1 MSYKI
6 LLAAAFTEDGRSLLE
21 SAPDVALTCVE
32 ETLESVKPY
41 LVEAD
46 ALIVGDVLIVDESL
60 YEAAPRLKVIG
71 RAGASLT
78 NVDVD
83 AATRRG
89 IIVMNTPGVDAITVA
104 EYTFALMLALVRCVF
119 SAHTDLIHQDW
130 QPEKYIGTELQGK
143 TLGILGFGH
152 VGREVASRAIA
163 FGLDILVYDPYV
175 RESQVLGMRLKMVG
189 LDELLNRSDIITL
202 HTSVVPDTEN
212 LINAETLAMMKRGV
226 FLINVKHNSL
236 INADDVLAALE
247 SGQLAG
253 VALDDFEP
261 ESLTSHPLIGHPRV
275 IHTQRMRFNTQEAQH
290 NLSNLL
296 APQILDAL
304 HEQDYR
310 NAVNLPFIPGREY
323 EALEPHLRLS
333 EHIGLLHHSLG
344 HRTGIVLV
352 EINISG
358 DEMEGMLKPL
368 TVALLKGLLAPRLG
382 KSVNYINAPVLANE
396 RGIAVTQ
403 SKGLALDSYPNLFTT
418 RVEWDDGGELVVAGA
433 IFNQTE
439 PRIVQVDR
447 YRTDFV
453 PDGTLLFL
461 GSYDVPGVIGRVG
474 TFMAENQINIAGWRT
489 SRVEKGGNTL
499 SVISI
504 DDPLSDGLLNDLRA
518 REFVRHATQ
527 ITF

>member
-6 LLAAAFTEDGRSLLE
+6 LLAAAFTEDGRSMLE
-21 SAPDVALTCVE
+21 SALDVDLVCVE
-32 ETLESVKPY
+32 ENLDAVTPHLAET
-41 LVEAD
+41 D
-46 ALIVGDVLIVDESL
+46 ALIVGDVLHVDESL
-60 YEAAPRLKVIG
+60 YEAAPNLKIIG

-78 NVDVD
+78 NVEVD

-104 EYTFALMLALVRCVF
+104 EYTFAMMLALVRCVF
-119 SAHTDLIHQDW
+119 AAHTDLINQDW
-130 QPEKYIGTELQGK
+130 QHEKYIGTELQEK
-143 TLGILGFGH
+143 TLGIVGFGR
-152 VGREVASRAIA
+152 VGREIASRAIA
-163 FGLDILVYDPYV
+163 FGLDVLVYDPYV
-175 RESQVLGMRLKMVG
+175 RESQVVGMRLKMVG
-189 LDELLNRSDIITL
+189 LEELLSRSDIITL

-212 LINAETLAMMKRGV
+212 LINAETLALMKSGV
-226 FLINVKHNSL
+226 FLINVKHSSFIHAN
-236 INADDVLAALE
+236 DVLAALE
-247 SGQLAG
+247 SGKLAG

-261 ESLTSHPLIGHPRV
+261 ETLADHPLIGHPRV
-275 IHTQRMRFNTQEAQH
+275 IHTQRMRFNTYEAQH

-304 HEQDYR
+304 REQDYR

-333 EHIGLLHHSLG
+333 EYIGLIHHSLG
-344 HRTGIVLV
+344 HRTGILRV

-358 DEMEGMLKPL
+358 HEMEGLLKPL

-396 RGIAVTQ
+396 RGILVTQ

-453 PDGTLLFL
+453 PDGTLLFM
-461 GSYDVPGVIGRVG
+461 GSFDVPGVIGRVG
-474 TFMAENQINIAGWRT
+474 TFMAENKINIAGWRT

-504 DDPLSDGLLNDLRA
+504 DDLLAEDLLNDLRE